1 MKLAIT
7 LSSVDLYS
15 DELRYVKSYPLTY
28 AGHILEIVYYHKQ
41 GIGHSI
47 CNLRVIEFDTDTM
60 QVVSVHEYSCPV
72 KKKIVINKSLK
83 EAPAKTSKLTQTSIN
98 AVLDTLNS
106 QGQEIAYFAN
116 QSVAP
121 SFNPFLNVTT
131 AVGGIT
137 S

>member
-28 AGHILEIVYYHKQ
+28 AEHILEIVHYHKQ

-98 AVLDTLNS
+98 DVLDALNNNNIGLIHPVT
-106 QGQEIAYFAN
+106 QGGI
-116 QSVAP
+116 
-121 SFNPFLNVTT
+121 NPFMNPPTS
-131 AVGGIT
+131 VGGLT

>member
-28 AGHILEIVYYHKQ
+28 AEHILEIVHYHKQ

-47 CNLRVIEFDTDTM
+47 CNLKVMEFDTDTM
-60 QVVSVHEYSCPV
+60 QVVAVHEHSCPV

-98 AVLDTLNS
+98 DVLAALNNHGMGLIPPVT
-106 QGQEIAYFAN
+106 QGDI
-116 QSVAP
+116 
-121 SFNPFLNVTT
+121 NPFLTT
-131 AVGGIT
+131 STTVGGLT

>member
-28 AGHILEIVYYHKQ
+28 AEHILEIVHYHKQ

-98 AVLDTLNS
+98 DVLDALNNNNIGLIHPVT
-106 QGQEIAYFAN
+106 QGG
-116 QSVAP
+116 S
-121 SFNPFLNVTT
+121 NPFMNPPTS
-131 AVGGIT
+131 VGGLT

>member
-15 DELRYVKSYPLTY
+15 DELRYVKSHPLTY
-28 AGHILEIVYYHKQ
+28 AEHILEIVHYHKQ

-47 CNLRVIEFDTDTM
+47 CNLKVMEFDTDTM
-60 QVVSVHEYSCPV
+60 QVVAVHEHSCPV

-98 AVLDTLNS
+98 DILDVLNNNNIGLIHPVT
-106 QGQEIAYFAN
+106 QGDI
-116 QSVAP
+116 
-121 SFNPFLNVTT
+121 NPFLTT
-131 AVGGIT
+131 STTVGGLT